1 MSAATTSESKIMTA
15 EPTDERA
22 AAEALKERLG
32 LAVDLPSLE
41 AALTHPSYTNERP
54 ECPDNQR
61 LEFLGDAVLGL
72 CVSELLMAAFQDVDE
87 GQLTVMRASLVN
99 AGALAAIARRLQL
112 GAALRLGRGADAAGE
127 RDRKNVLADAMEAVF
142 GAVFQDAGLDACR
155 ALTHDLVGAVIAKLV
170 DSGGI
175 RRDAK
180 SRLQETLQAA
190 GEPPPRYEVV
200 STEGPPHARSFIVRA
215 VVAQSGKPDLV
226 AEGTGR
232 SKKLAEQVA
241 ATRALDLLEAI
252 ES

>member
-1 MSAATTSESKIMTA
+1 MTVH
-15 EPTDERA
+15 PRDEEA
-22 AAEALKERLG
+22 SFEALKERLG
-32 LAVDLPSLE
+32 LTADLPSLE
-41 AALTHPSYTNERP
+41 VALTHPSYTNERP

-72 CVSELLMAAFQDVDE
+72 CVSELLMEAFRNVDE

-112 GAALRLGRGADAAGE
+112 GTALRLGRGADAAGE

-142 GAVFQDAGLDACR
+142 GAVFLDAGLDACR
-155 ALTHDLVGAVIAKLV
+155 VLTQKLVSGVVAKLV

-180 SRLQETLQAA
+180 SRLQEALQASGKA
-190 GEPPPRYEVV
+190 PPRYDVV
-200 STEGPPHARSFIVRA
+200 STEGPPHARSFVVHAVIV
-215 VVAQSGKPDLV
+215 QPGQPDLI

-232 SKKLAEQVA
+232 SKKLAEQMA
-241 ATRALDLLEAI
+241 ASKALDLLE
-252 ES
+252 SMDT